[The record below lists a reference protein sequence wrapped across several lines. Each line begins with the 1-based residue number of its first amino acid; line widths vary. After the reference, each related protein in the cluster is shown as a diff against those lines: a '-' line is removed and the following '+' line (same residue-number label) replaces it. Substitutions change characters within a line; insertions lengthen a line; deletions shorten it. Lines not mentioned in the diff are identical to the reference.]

1 MGRGDDEGYGGEGG
15 GENRARVEDRRV
27 KGSVTVS

>member
-1 MGRGDDEGYGGEGG
+1 MGRGDDEGYGGERG
-15 GENRARVEDRRV
+15 GEKGVRVEDRRV